1 MEKHACLA
9 IATKFSHL
17 LDLLQRRVDL
27 ESFGNGGTSFGTHP
41 VVPKAAKTK
50 GMQKLA
56 VRNVSR
62 VDTGKECLR
71 IRNIWQNREIKG
83 LT

>member
-1 MEKHACLA
+1 MYRGKLAVKLAVTLIWGGSMRKHACLA

-41 VVPKAAKTK
+41 VGIKGAKTK

-56 VRNVSR
+56 VRNVSG
-62 VDTGKECLR
+62 VD
-71 IRNIWQNREIKG
+71 Q
-83 LT
+83 

>member
-1 MEKHACLA
+1 MEKHVCLA

-27 ESFGNGGTSFGTHP
+27 ESFGNGGTSVGTHE
-41 VVPKAAKTK
+41 VALKAAKTK

-56 VRNVSR
+56 VRAY
-62 VDTGKECLR
+62 TGGSVTKQACLA
-71 IRNIWQNREIKG
+71 IMTEFSH
-83 LT
+83 LLD